1 MAPHPIVSP
10 EGFLAHSLG
19 FIFVTM
25 LWALPFYLD
34 YLFGNGE
41 LIYKLPD
48 WIFGGFLFFGYFLGS
63 IVLASF
69 LSGYFF

>member
-10 EGFLAHSLG
+10 EDFLAYSLG
-19 FIFVTM
+19 FIFVIM

-41 LIYKLPD
+41 FIDKLPD
-48 WIFGGFLFFGYFLGS
+48 GIFGEFLFFGYFLGS
-63 IVLASF
+63 IVLAHF
-69 LSGYFF
+69 LGDYFF

>member
-19 FIFVTM
+19 FIFVIM
-25 LWALPFYLD
+25 LWALPFNLD

-41 LIYKLPD
+41 FIDKLPD
-48 WIFGGFLFFGYFLGS
+48 GILGGFLVYGYFLGS
-63 IVLASF
+63 IVLAFF
-69 LSGYFF
+69 LSDYFF

>member
-19 FIFVTM
+19 FIFVIM

-34 YLFGNGE
+34 YLFGGK
-41 LIYKLPD
+41 KLPD
-48 WIFGGFLFFGYFLGS
+48 GIFGEFLLFGYFLGS
-63 IVLASF
+63 IVLAHF

>member
-19 FIFVTM
+19 FIFVIM

-34 YLFGNGE
+34 YLFGGN
-41 LIYKLPD
+41 KLPE
-48 WIFGGFLFFGYFLGS
+48 GNLGEFLLFGYFLGS
-63 IVLASF
+63 IVLAIF
-69 LSGYFF
+69 LSDYFF

>member
-19 FIFVTM
+19 FIFVFM

-34 YLFGNGE
+34 YLFGGN
-41 LIYKLPD
+41 KLPEGN
-48 WIFGGFLFFGYFLGS
+48 FGEFLLFGYFLGS
-63 IVLASF
+63 IVLVFF
-69 LSGYFF
+69 LSDYFF

>member
-1 MAPHPIVSP
+1 
-10 EGFLAHSLG
+10 
-19 FIFVTM
+19 M

-41 LIYKLPD
+41 LIDKLPD
-48 WIFGGFLFFGYFLGS
+48 GIFGGFLFFGYFLGS

-69 LSGYFF
+69 LSDYFF

>member
-10 EGFLAHSLG
+10 EGFLAHSLY
-19 FIFVTM
+19 FIFLIM

-34 YLFGNGE
+34 YLFGGN
-41 LIYKLPD
+41 KLPD
-48 WIFGGFLFFGYFLGS
+48 GNFGEFLLFGYFLGS

-69 LSGYFF
+69 LSDYFF

>member
-19 FIFVTM
+19 FIFVIM

-41 LIYKLPD
+41 LIDKLTD
-48 WIFGGFLFFGYFLGS
+48 GIFGGFLFFGYFLGS
-63 IVLASF
+63 IVLAIF
-69 LSGYFF
+69 LSDYFF

>member
-10 EGFLAHSLG
+10 DDFLAYSLG
-19 FIFVTM
+19 FIFVIM

-34 YLFGNGE
+34 YLFGGN
-41 LIYKLPD
+41 KLPEGN
-48 WIFGGFLFFGYFLGS
+48 FGEFLLFGYFLGS
-63 IVLASF
+63 IVLAIF

>member
-1 MAPHPIVSP
+1 MVPHPIVSP

-19 FIFVTM
+19 FIFVIM

-34 YLFGNGE
+34 YLFGGN
-41 LIYKLPD
+41 KLPD
-48 WIFGGFLFFGYFLGS
+48 GIFGEFLLFGYFLGS
-63 IVLASF
+63 IVLAHF